1 MAKSIFKA
9 TTGERVQFDPMHREN
24 QIRISPDTVEKHIKV
39 LSEDIGVR
47 LAGSTGEKQAETYI
61 AAELNKYGAQV
72 LIEEFPIQERAVEK
86 ETLHVELY
94 GKWHSFPCSLLGN
107 AMGTDGKT
115 IEAPIVFFSSQTDYQ
130 RKDLSFLTGK
140 AVVHLGSHIEKSDN
154 YKRLFDAKPAFV
166 LFVDVRFPGTVATSD
181 GMFPAYTHKHGSM
194 TIVSVAFLDA
204 WSWKQEHAS
213 GANLCV
219 EGEMRKSSSSNI
231 IAELPGSDPNAEII
245 FVGAHHDTQANSVGA
260 DDNATG
266 VAAMLGIAQ
275 ALAKLPRK
283 RTIRLISFGAEE
295 QLSVGSSFYVRQRR
309 NELKERGGFMF
320 NFDSFGSLMGWTE
333 LTCCGPEEMSDY
345 LNRFFIQQDEYLA
358 VKHEIVPYTDQ
369 FPFAAAGIPG
379 VYLGRSNCTAG
390 RFFHHRPDDTL
401 ERISIPL
408 CTRLIQAGCL
418 SINTVANAEV
428 LPFESSVPNDLQ
440 GDIHSMWQ
448 EIFGGWE
455 GFV

>member
-1 MAKSIFKA
+1 
-9 TTGERVQFDPMHREN
+9 MHIEN
-24 QIRISPDTVEKHIKV
+24 QIRISPDAVERHIKM
-39 LSEDIGVR
+39 LSESIGVR
-47 LAGSTGEKQAETYI
+47 LAGSTGEKRAESYI
-61 AAELNKYGAQV
+61 AAELNDYGAQI

-86 ETLHVELY
+86 ETLLVELA
-94 GKWHSFPCSLLGN
+94 GKWHSFSCSLLGN
-107 AMGTDGKT
+107 ALGTDGKT
-115 IEAPIVFFSSQTDYQ
+115 IEVPIVFFSSQTDYQ

-140 AVVHLGSHIEKSDN
+140 AVVHLGSHIEKSGN

-181 GMFPAYTHKHGSM
+181 GMFPAYIHKHGAM
-194 TIVSVAFLDA
+194 TIASVAFLDA
-204 WSWKQEHAS
+204 WRWRQEDAS
-213 GANLCV
+213 AAKLCV
-219 EGEMRKSSSSNI
+219 QGEMRRSSSSNI
-231 IAELPGSDPNAEII
+231 IAELPGSDPNSEIL

-266 VAAMLGIAQ
+266 VAAMLAITQ

-309 NELKERGGFMF
+309 KELKERGGFMF
-320 NFDSFGSLMGWTE
+320 NFDSFGSLMGWSE
-333 LTCCGPEEMSDY
+333 LTCCGSKEMGDY
-345 LNRFFIQQDEYLA
+345 LNRFFMDQDEYLA

-379 VYLGRSNCTAG
+379 VYLGRSNCTSG

-401 ERISIPL
+401 ARVSIPL
-408 CTRLIQAGCL
+408 CAKLIQAACL
-418 SINTVANAEV
+418 SINTLANVEV
-428 LPFESSVPNDLQ
+428 MPFQPTVPEESKEEIDKL
-440 GDIHSMWQ
+440 WQ

-455 GFV
+455 GFI